1 MSSLSHLTTDVS
13 SSEPSSID
21 PMAALEQAETATL
34 DPMAAP
40 LEAGSSDPM
49 ASLDAAAAAE
59 RAPPAAA
66 AARGAA
72 SEAAAGPV
80 DVFEAFQRARPQAA
94 FSRSG
99 GGEAP
104 RHGSGLSTSRPG
116 AGEPATAVADSG
128 AAASKK
134 RARSEQAEQQQR
146 EEAPASA
153 LDPLARLLVRQ
164 NRQVLVNVP
173 RSEPTAGDGQ
183 GSREGAGVRGHSA
196 RFRMEYGSP
205 TVVDR
210 SRER

>member
-1 MSSLSHLTTDVS
+1 MSSLGPHDPDVS
-13 SSEPSSID
+13 SLEPSSID
-21 PMAALEQAETATL
+21 PMAALEHAETATL

-49 ASLDAAAAAE
+49 ASLDAAAAAA
-59 RAPPAAA
+59 RAPSAAA

-80 DVFEAFQRARPQAA
+80 DVFEAFQRARPHAA

-104 RHGSGLSTSRPG
+104 RHGSGGRPG

-128 AAASKK
+128 GAASKK
-134 RARSEQAEQQQR
+134 RARCEQAEQQQR

-183 GSREGAGVRGHSA
+183 GSREGAGIRGHSA
-196 RFRMEYGSP
+196 RFRMEYGA
-205 TVVDR
+205 DR
-210 SRER
+210 CR